1 MEKVMY
7 CYGKHAAL
15 LNQACDN
22 VVKLNTVKEI
32 LRKIEEVQEEEKSED
47 FFVMSLGYKNLI
59 DKEEEF
65 EAIFSSIKNTAALI
79 YCTDEEVWDYINT
92 NSLFNPRVKT
102 IKQFEILK
110 KAMIYDDLKALEK
123 MRETEVSHNVFKP
136 VFQRRPEVKELET
149 KEVEQDVL
157 EFINS
162 SLEKETQEQK
172 DDYIIEESVENV
184 EYIEEDRDFIEE
196 INKEDELRIIAE
208 IVSEEIADSL
218 NEEIKTEI
226 EEILPCEDCESKEI
240 MSEPLI
246 EQEGEISEIIE
257 EAFSGN
263 KVEIEES
270 IDDFMKVEE
279 ISETEEAVSEAD
291 FVTKETEIA
300 NDEPESESGC
310 ETNSVIE
317 ETYVIIEEAGGESGD
332 KIESTL
338 EIEEPEEAVTEVE
351 ADAPEVKER
360 EAIINNVVEEEKK
373 IECALSEEEIIRSLI
388 EDESQTD
395 SRLDEDSEEEVSV
408 HIEEEELFT
417 EAEIE
422 EEATLNE
429 TVKIE
434 DEIVQSEEE
443 KPEDVAEDTVIEMK
457 ELEAEIK
464 EVKTPVTQSVYH
476 DGEEFKFTPGN
487 FFIE

>member
-123 MRETEVSHNVFKP
+123 MRETEVSHNLFKP

-184 EYIEEDRDFIEE
+184 EYIEEDKDFIDE
-196 INKEDELRIIAE
+196 ISKEDELRIIAE

-263 KVEIEES
+263 KVEIEEF

-279 ISETEEAVSEAD
+279 ISETKEAVSEAD
-291 FVTKETEIA
+291 FVTEETEIA
-300 NDEPESESGC
+300 NDEPENESGC

-317 ETYVIIEEAGGESGD
+317 ETNVIIEELGGESGD

-338 EIEEPEEAVTEVE
+338 EIEEPEEAVTDASEVQE
-351 ADAPEVKER
+351 GESISNDGIDE
-360 EAIINNVVEEEKK
+360 IEEKEIK
-373 IECALSEEEIIRSLI
+373 DSLSEEEIIRSLI

-395 SRLDEDSEEEVSV
+395 SRLDEDSEVEVVV
-408 HIEEEELFT
+408 HVEEEELFT
-417 EAEIE
+417 EEEIE
-422 EEATLNE
+422 EEVTLNE
-429 TVKIE
+429 TVGIE

-443 KPEDVAEDTVIEMK
+443 KPEDVAEDTFIEAM
-457 ELEAEIK
+457 ESEVEIK
-464 EVKTPVTQSVYH
+464 EAKVPVTQSVYH

>member
-123 MRETEVSHNVFKP
+123 MRETEVSHNLFKP

-184 EYIEEDRDFIEE
+184 EYIEEDKDFIDE
-196 INKEDELRIIAE
+196 ISKEDELRIIAE

-263 KVEIEES
+263 KVEIEEF

-279 ISETEEAVSEAD
+279 ISETKEAVSEAD
-291 FVTKETEIA
+291 FVTEETEIA
-300 NDEPESESGC
+300 NDEPENESGC

-317 ETYVIIEEAGGESGD
+317 ETNVIIEELGGESGD

-338 EIEEPEEAVTEVE
+338 EIEEPEEAVTDASEVQE
-351 ADAPEVKER
+351 GESISNDGIDE
-360 EAIINNVVEEEKK
+360 IEEKEIK
-373 IECALSEEEIIRSLI
+373 DSLSEEEIIRSLI

-395 SRLDEDSEEEVSV
+395 SRLEEDSEKEVVV
-408 HIEEEELFT
+408 HVEEEELFT
-417 EAEIE
+417 EEEIE
-422 EEATLNE
+422 EEVTLNE
-429 TVKIE
+429 TVGIE

-443 KPEDVAEDTVIEMK
+443 KPEDVAEDTFIEAM
-457 ELEAEIK
+457 ESEVEIK
-464 EVKTPVTQSVYH
+464 EAKVPVTQSVYH